1 MDSARMG
8 VIRRM
13 NMMHFMVVEM
23 REAVD
28 TGPDTSTQGA
38 RVRRCLSAAVG
49 FHGKPQKIAFHLG
62 IGPAYIFDMPAT

>member
-1 MDSARMG
+1 VTTEVLPVEGAGDGEGPHMDSARMG

-38 RVRRCLSAAVG
+38 RVRRCLSVALSWR
-49 FHGKPQKIAFHLG
+49 K
-62 IGPAYIFDMPAT
+62 